1 MGSQLFPHIS
11 RSSSG
16 QLFSNGTPIKQTRQN
31 VTQILLLVI
40 LNTRNPT
47 HPMEILM
54 TIPSGFLNV
63 EQNKHLPKMCVVFF
77 NIISLSVLY
86 LQLTCFYFIF
96 VGQSYPTV
104 LKRLDAHYDWL
115 PNLASVFGNKTT
127 LMINGGDGCKILPAV
142 NHSVAMV
149 TSDGCSYFQKV
160 CFSEFVFE

>member
-1 MGSQLFPHIS
+1 MWSKTNICL
-11 RSSSG
+11 
-16 QLFSNGTPIKQTRQN
+16 K
-31 VTQILLLVI
+31 
-40 LNTRNPT
+40 
-47 HPMEILM
+47 
-54 TIPSGFLNV
+54 
-63 EQNKHLPKMCVVFF
+63 CVCVFF

-160 CFSEFVFE
+160 CFSELVFE